1 MMEPFFSKAMEQI
14 WITHCIM
21 VNDMKKGIVE
31 AVDSN
36 YIYVIFEDESRIR
49 YLKKINVKEN
59 DQVMINDSNE
69 IVEVYSYDQEL
80 YKKIKQIEKNINM

>member
-1 MMEPFFSKAMEQI
+1 
-14 WITHCIM
+14 M

>member
-1 MMEPFFSKAMEQI
+1 
-14 WITHCIM
+14 M

-59 DQVMINDSNE
+59 DQVIINDSNE
-69 IVEVYSYDQEL
+69 IVEVNSYDQEL

>member
-1 MMEPFFSKAMEQI
+1 
-14 WITHCIM
+14 M

-49 YLKKINVKEN
+49 YLKKISVKEN
-59 DQVMINDSNE
+59 DQVIINDSNE

-80 YKKIKQIEKNINM
+80 YKKIKQLEKDINM